1 MQREIKKKTVTYG
14 IAALMLTVIL
24 TATIYNF
31 GQLSPTQP
39 IFSELKTFSSLEE
52 LENFITTNTEKANQN
67 QQMFWTNSLL
77 GTQEETFAAPEAS
90 KTSLDGDVDDYSG
103 TNIQVAGVDEADVI
117 KTDGEYLYVVAE
129 SAIYILKAFP
139 ADQAVV
145 LSKIDINE
153 AYGSQIYVNGNKL
166 VVIIDHPYFLYAE
179 PAIATKTEG
188 TDDEPIVDSLLPP
201 YVYNPEI
208 TVKVYD
214 ITKKASPVLS
224 RTVTVNGNLAGSR
237 MIGNYLYAVVNQQ
250 ATQTNSNG
258 TDIAVNLP
266 EISGTHNKTVEPT
279 EIYYIDIVDQFY
291 YMTTVVAV
299 DVANDA
305 AEPTIETFLTSQ
317 TSSMYVS
324 TTNMYLIAPN
334 TNNWLL
340 AESGEETEDETLVYR
355 VKLDKQNMVV
365 EAEGKVS
372 GFVLNQFSMDEYNG
386 YFRIATTEWDNKWT
400 DEGFTSD
407 STNSLFIMD
416 MNLDVVG
423 KLENLAVG
431 ESIYSTR
438 FMGDRVY
445 IVTFRQI
452 DPFFVIDV
460 SNPTQPTVLGYLKIP
475 GYSSYLHPYDE
486 THIIGIGMENSTLK
500 LSLFDVTDV
509 TAPVET
515 AKYTVEADY
524 SSSTVLWDHKAFLFD
539 KTKNLLALPV
549 STNFYHN
556 MIKPAT
562 DPSVEPM
569 NPTID
574 PDDEPNNATI
584 APDDELRNDTTIV
597 ERDVIEFSM
606 DYWQGAYI
614 FDVSVENGFT
624 VRGTITHKAATDQY
638 EYGLEIER
646 ILYIENVI
654 YTVSSKMVK
663 LNNLESLELLKE
675 IQLS

>member
-14 IAALMLTVIL
+14 IAALMLTVVL

-31 GQLSPTQP
+31 GQLSPMQP
-39 IFSELKTFSSLEE
+39 VFSELKTFSSFEE
-52 LENFITTNTEKANQN
+52 LENFITTNTEIANNN
-67 QQMFWTNSLL
+67 QQLFQDKALV
-77 GTQEETFAAPEAS
+77 GRQEEQLAAPEAP
-90 KTSLDGDVDDYSG
+90 TATLDGNVVDYSG
-103 TNIQVAGVDEADVI
+103 TNLQVAGVDEADVV

-145 LSKIDINE
+145 LSKIDLNE

-179 PAIATKTEG
+179 PAIATNTEG
-188 TDDEPIVDSLLPP
+188 TKDEPVESMLPP
-201 YVYNPEI
+201 YIYTPEI
-208 TVKVYD
+208 NVKVYD
-214 ITKKASPVLS
+214 ITNKASPVLS
-224 RTVTVNGNLAGSR
+224 RTVTVNGSLSGTR
-237 MIGNYLYAVVNQQ
+237 MIGDYLYAVVNQR
-250 ATQTNSNG
+250 ATQTNSDG
-258 TDIAVNLP
+258 TDIQVNLP
-266 EISGTHNKTVEPT
+266 RVSGTHNKTVEPT
-279 EIYYIDIVDQFY
+279 EIYYIDIVDQVY

-324 TTNMYLIAPN
+324 TNNMYLISPN
-334 TNNWLL
+334 MNNWLFL
-340 AESGEETEDETLVYR
+340 ESTNEEPEDETLVYR

-365 EAEGKVS
+365 EAEGKVT

-400 DEGFTSD
+400 EEEGFTSN

-438 FMGDRVY
+438 FMGERVY

-452 DPFFVIDV
+452 DPFYVIDA

-486 THIIGIGMENSTLK
+486 THVIGVGMENSTLK
-500 LSLFDVTDV
+500 LSLFDVTNV
-509 TAPVET
+509 NSPVET
-515 AKYTVEADY
+515 AKYIVDADY
-524 SSSTVLWDHKAFLFD
+524 SSSNVLWDHKGFLFD
-539 KTKNLLALPV
+539 RTKNLLALPV
-549 STNFYHN
+549 STNFYDT
-556 MIKPAT
+556 IIEPGT
-562 DPSVEPM
+562 DPGVEPM
-569 NPTID
+569 TPSFD
-574 PDDEPNNATI
+574 PDDEKPEEI
-584 APDDELRNDTTIV
+584 I
-597 ERDVIEFSM
+597 RD
-606 DYWQGAYI
+606 
-614 FDVSVENGFT
+614 
-624 VRGTITHKAATDQY
+624 
-638 EYGLEIER
+638 
-646 ILYIENVI
+646 
-654 YTVSSKMVK
+654 
-663 LNNLESLELLKE
+663 
-675 IQLS
+675 